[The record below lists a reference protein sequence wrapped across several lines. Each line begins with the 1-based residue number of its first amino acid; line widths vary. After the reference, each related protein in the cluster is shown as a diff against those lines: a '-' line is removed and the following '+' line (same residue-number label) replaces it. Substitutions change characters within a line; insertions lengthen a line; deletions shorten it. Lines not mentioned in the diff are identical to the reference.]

1 MITSAALVLFAWAAP
16 VNPAPAVER
25 PAPELNVYYETDFQG
40 LRFTANLYGAL
51 GGEYALIASME
62 GVPPV
67 MLGRAEMGEPIVF
80 KVREAYL
87 EDLPAPVRLFAA
99 FYRGRELTFTKPAD
113 LVLGREMLCEE
124 LNFNYKIG
132 SDREMLRGRQITDEW
147 VDMGMLVS
155 ARNNVFTHPDKAI
168 LFDTADITGG
178 DTDLLTPNPAGFNN
192 DVAFGKVLIVAE
204 NDRDLAPVDNF
215 VDDPDDEAGGGS
227 IYFDFEG
234 GAAICSVTLLDIDEK
249 PGTELRFYRD
259 GDFEIPD
266 ETLSVFSL
274 GDGSVQE
281 VNFAEFDV
289 DRFEVYFAGSGAVA
303 RADVSPCPRMV
314 NFDETTTGVPMVF
327 RAGERM
333 EEQYAVMG
341 LHISARN
348 NHGSHPDMAI
358 LFDSEN
364 PTGGDFDLLTPN
376 PLVPGNDTPLGY
388 VMIIAENDVD
398 VAPFDGYVDDPD
410 DEATGG
416 VMTFRF
422 DSDVLFLSAHVL
434 DVDGKEF
441 DFWRFYDKDGFLL
454 APDIVI
460 PDLPD
465 GNVQVIQPF
474 LAGVRTAELH
484 LGGSGAV
491 TRLQYCIETPP
502 PCGQPPVV
510 PN

>member
-1 MITSAALVLFAWAAP
+1 MITSTALVLLAWATP
-16 VNPAPAVER
+16 IPPAPAVER
-25 PAPELNVYYETDFQG
+25 PVPELNVHYETDLQG
-40 LRFTANLYGAL
+40 LRFTANLHGAE
-51 GGEYALIASME
+51 GGQYAVIASME
-62 GVPPV
+62 GFRPI
-67 MLGRAEMGEPIVF
+67 MMGRAEMGAPVVF
-80 KVREAYL
+80 KFREGYL
-87 EDLPAPVRLFAA
+87 EMLPAPVRFFAA
-99 FYRGRELTFTKPAD
+99 YYRGRALTFSKPAD
-113 LVLGREMLCEE
+113 LVLGRQMICEE
-124 LNFNYKIG
+124 LNFNHKIG
-132 SDREMLRGRQITDEW
+132 SDRGMLRGRQINYEW
-147 VDMGMLVS
+147 VDMGMIVS

-192 DVAFGKVLIVAE
+192 DVAFGNVLIVAE
-204 NDRDLAPVDNF
+204 NDRDLLPTDSF

-227 IYFDFEG
+227 IFFDFEG
-234 GAAICSVTLLDIDEK
+234 GAGICSVTLLDIDEK
-249 PGTELRFYRD
+249 PGTELRFYRN
-259 GDFEIPD
+259 GNFEIPD

-274 GDGSVQE
+274 GDSSVQQIF
-281 VNFAEFDV
+281 FAEFDV
-289 DRFEVYFAGSGAVA
+289 DRFEVYFQGSGAVA
-303 RADVSPCPRMV
+303 RADIIPCPRMV
-314 NFDETTTGVPMVF
+314 NFDETSTGVPMTF
-327 RAGERM
+327 RAGEDM
-333 EEQYAVMG
+333 EEQYSFMG
-341 LHISARN
+341 MHVSARN
-348 NHGSHPDMAI
+348 NNDEHPDKAI

-364 PTGGDFDLLTPN
+364 PTGDDFDLLTPN
-376 PLVPGNDTPLGY
+376 PAVPGNDTPLGF

-398 VAPFDGYVDDPD
+398 GAPFDGYVDDPD
-410 DEATGG
+410 DEASGG

-441 DFWRFYDKDGFLL
+441 DFWRFYDKDGFELQT
-454 APDIVI
+454 IVI